1 LLRLFTLLLY
11 DYSLTFDLENLF
23 SSDQMNICAK
33 FHSNPFTKYGDIA
46 SSEIAVNG
54 QRMDGRTDGRT
65 DKPKT

>member
-1 LLRLFTLLLY
+1 
-11 DYSLTFDLENLF
+11 
-23 SSDQMNICAK
+23 MNICAK